1 MPACPVPRVSFQ
13 NSAGPLVNISRDRFF
28 SSNLPSRNGD
38 VFVIFFF
45 RPENSLR
52 VINERKSKHE
62 QNPILK
68 LGCEH
73 FFVTMFQLT
82 IVTGQ
87 KERKKKKKT
96 DGIFRQPLY
105 HGYGYVKEQHTAR
118 YTPLSI
124 RYRID
129 LDVVIIVVRFHIKRV
144 TWRASLGI
152 FQMGLAR

>member
-1 MPACPVPRVSFQ
+1 MDAS
-13 NSAGPLVNISRDRFF
+13 
-28 SSNLPSRNGD
+28 
-38 VFVIFFF
+38 IF
-45 RPENSLR
+45 L
-52 VINERKSKHE
+52 
-62 QNPILK
+62 
-68 LGCEH
+68 
-73 FFVTMFQLT
+73 VTMFQLT

-87 KERKKKKKT
+87 KEKKKT

-129 LDVVIIVVRFHIKRV
+129 LDVVIIVVRFHIKRA
-144 TWRASLGI
+144 TWPASLGI